1 MDKEKEILQLQMVL
15 NGEKAFTE
23 NLKDNITVLKMQVE
37 GLLDLNAEYAN
48 KIIQLEKLLE
58 RLPAKAIQEFK
69 RRERKK

>member
-15 NGEKAFTE
+15 KGEKAFTE
-23 NLKDNITVLKMQVE
+23 NLKDTITVLKMQVAA
-37 GLLDLNAEYAN
+37 LLDLNAEYAN

-58 RLPAKAIQEFK
+58 RLPTKAIQEFK